1 MRKHFDFYGYNGPH
15 SGKYYMDKVE
25 TYTLGEDYRTVKRFK
40 EYKNVGFN
48 ISLLQHENTYNGEKW
63 EGSACKKCMDAAY
76 KAGIEKVIVSD
87 GRLKALCEEKLL
99 VGEGGKFQTEEEL
112 ENYIRDCTAP
122 YRSHPAFY
130 GVQLFDEPEFG
141 KLKEYAHTYRA
152 IKKLFPDMEVQC
164 NLLNMCAPRLLATQ
178 PTDPYTD
185 YANYLDYFA
194 KESGIDYLMTDEYA
208 FRRNNVIGEY
218 TMPTYQILAQKCQEL
233 GKELRLVM
241 QSFSQEGAAI
251 YDGKLH
257 GGVAWRRM
265 TEKDMYWQM
274 NLAMGFG
281 CKEFSF
287 FTYFTKQH
295 KSFIGRVGSDGVD
308 GAAFVNLDGTRTKL
322 YYYTKRIIG
331 EMLAFEQT
339 LVKYNFDSAYFFF
352 PKGKTAADF
361 NQTKNAY
368 LKDGC
373 PISVK
378 TAKSPVIVTEL
389 KNDKNRMFMVENI
402 GNTIDELLYGQRAS
416 KVEID
421 LGDLAKNAKFFVR
434 GKQVQRKTENG
445 KFRETMHCGDA
456 IFIEI
461 EE

>member
-63 EGSACKKCMDAAY
+63 ETSACKKCMDAAY
-76 KAGIEKVIVSD
+76 KAGIEKIIVSD
-87 GRLKALCEEKLL
+87 GRLKDLCEETLL
-99 VGEGGKFQTEEEL
+99 VGAGGKFGSEAEL
-112 ENYIRDCTAP
+112 ENYIRDCCAP
-122 YRSHPAFY
+122 YRTHPAFY

-152 IKKLFPDMEVQC
+152 IKKVFPDMQVQC
-164 NLLNMCAPRLLATQ
+164 NLLNMCAPQMLAIK
-178 PTDPYTD
+178 PSDPYTD
-185 YANYLDYFA
+185 YANYLEYFA

-218 TMPTYQILAQKCQEL
+218 TLPTYQILAKKCQEL
-233 GKELRLVM
+233 GLELRLVM
-241 QSFSQEGAAI
+241 QSFSQEGAAL
-251 YDGKLH
+251 YDGQLH

-295 KSFIGRVGSDGVD
+295 KSFIGRVGSDGID

-331 EMLAFEQT
+331 EMLAFEKT

-352 PKGKTAADF
+352 PKGKTAQDF
-361 NQTKNAY
+361 NQTSNAF

-389 KNDKNRMFMVENI
+389 KEGENRMFMVENI
-402 GNTIDELLYGQRAS
+402 GNTIDELLYGQRKS

-421 LGDLAKNAKFFVR
+421 LGAFAQKAKFYVR
-434 GKQVQRKTENG
+434 GKQVSREIQDG
-445 KFRETMHCGDA
+445 KLVEKMGCGEA

-461 EE
+461 EA

>member
-1 MRKHFDFYGYNGPH
+1 MREHFDFYGYNGPH

-25 TYTLGEDYRTVKRFK
+25 TYTMGTDYRTVGRFK

-76 KAGIEKVIVSD
+76 KAGIDKIIVSD
-87 GRLKALCEEKLL
+87 GRLKALCEEKKL
-99 VGEGGKFQTEEEL
+99 VGEGGKFATEEEL
-112 ENYIRDCTAP
+112 ENYIRDCCAP
-122 YRSHPAFY
+122 YCNYPGFY

-152 IKKLFPDMEVQC
+152 IKKVFPDMAVQC
-164 NLLNMCAPRLLATQ
+164 NLLNLCAPHMLAEN
-178 PTDPYTD
+178 PSDKYED
-185 YANYLDYFA
+185 YANYLEYFA

-208 FRRNNVIGEY
+208 FRRNNIISSY
-218 TMPTYQILAQKCQEL
+218 TLPTYQILVKKCQEL
-233 GKELRLVM
+233 GLELRLVM
-241 QSFSQEGAAI
+241 QSFSQEGAAL
-251 YDGKLH
+251 YNGQLH

-295 KSFIGRVGSDGVD
+295 KQFIGRVVSDGVD

-331 EMLAFEQT
+331 EMKAFEKT

-352 PKGKTAADF
+352 PKGKTATDYE
-361 NQTKNAY
+361 QTKEAF

-373 PISVK
+373 PIQVK

-389 KNDKNRMFMVENI
+389 KNGANRMFMVENI

-421 LGDLAKNAKFFVR
+421 LGEFASKAKFFVR
-434 GKQVQRKTENG
+434 GKQVC
-445 KFRETMHCGDA
+445 RETVEGKLTEKMHCGDA

-461 EE
+461 EG